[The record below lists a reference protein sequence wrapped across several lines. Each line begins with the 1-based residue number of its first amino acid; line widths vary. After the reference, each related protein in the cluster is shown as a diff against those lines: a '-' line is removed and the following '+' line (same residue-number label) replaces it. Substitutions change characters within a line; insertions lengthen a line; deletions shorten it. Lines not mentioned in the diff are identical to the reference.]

1 MFMDWDLIFRVVVLV
16 VTITVDVIV
25 VLWLFRYLFGKNR
38 KKQKPPVCKTSENSS
53 DTTSSP

>member
-1 MFMDWDLIFRVVVLV
+1 MDWDLIFRVLVLV

-38 KKQKPPVCKTSENSS
+38 KKRKPLVCKASENSS
-53 DTTSSP
+53 DTTDSL